1 MYQLDQF
8 INNTDI
14 YFATAMSIFNTFF
27 GCFKFDFCILD
38 EASLITEPLSIG
50 PILMAEKFIMVG
62 DYYIL
67 NPYVKNIDAEKRGLS
82 ISLFRKLCEKYP
94 YDVVILKK

>member
-1 MYQLDQF
+1 MNKKLWQYTNTCQSFDSLKGLDDF

-14 YFATAMSIFNTFF
+14 FFATTMSVFNTFF
-27 GCFKFDFCILD
+27 GCFKFDMCILD

-50 PILMAEKFIMVG
+50 PVLMAEKFVMIG

-67 NPYVKNIDAEKRGLS
+67 NPTIKN
-82 ISLFRKLCEKYP
+82 
-94 YDVVILKK
+94 